1 MKFNS
6 VPPDRTISH
15 NLAWSVFATGL
26 SLCVQL
32 GATVVLARLLPPTDF
47 GVFTLAFLL
56 LRFLG
61 YFAELGMVQTL
72 VQWPELQPRQLC
84 TAFTLSLLLSGLFL
98 LLAVVGAPYTVVF
111 MAHPQLALV
120 TSTLAVGFILQT
132 LGLPA
137 LVILQRDLAYRVISI
152 SEMIACTV
160 GFLLVAIPM
169 AGLGFGIWSLVA
181 GTLVQSLVGI
191 IIRYIFTRHAWRL
204 AFDLVFIRHLLRFGG
219 TLSLLGFL
227 QFLTQS
233 ADQFLVGRFL
243 GGNSLGIYNRSLTLI
258 NSPLNALSTAIVRVL
273 YPRLTQQ
280 QHDRTVF
287 AQILTRQL
295 GLLALLLFPLGGL
308 ALGWGIML
316 VPLFLG
322 SAWAGGTGVFM
333 AYAALLPML
342 GLISLLG
349 TALTALG
356 ELRGWLVVEAIFL
369 TITILALIYV
379 LRPHGMIAGAWA
391 VTMVQYFRGLTF
403 LLMLHRQHGVLLT
416 TSFRHLGLALQSAI
430 IPGTLGLAVA
440 GLWGTH
446 GWLIVPVIVLPLLGL
461 WLFIRLW
468 AHRTYREL
476 LTDASGLATNLPNL
490 VQVWLSRIF
499 GVTLVRA

>member
-6 VPPDRTISH
+6 VPPDRTTSH

-47 GVFTLAFLL
+47 GVFALAFLL
-56 LRFLG
+56 LRFVG

-72 VQWPELQPRQLC
+72 VQWHDLKPFQLH
-84 TAFTLSLLLSGLFL
+84 TAFTVALLLGGLFFL
-98 LLAVVGAPYTVVF
+98 LVIVGSPYTVLF

-120 TSTLAVGFILQT
+120 ASALSVGFFLQT

-152 SEMIACTV
+152 SEMIACAV

-169 AGLGFGIWSLVA
+169 AVLGFGVWSLVA

-191 IIRYIFTRHAWRL
+191 IIRYSRTRHTWGL
-204 AFDLVFIRHLLRFGG
+204 AFDRSFIRHLFRFGG

-258 NSPLNALSTAIVRVL
+258 NSPLNALTTAIVRVL
-273 YPRLTQQ
+273 YPHLAQQ
-280 QHDRTVF
+280 QHDRAVF
-287 AQILTRQL
+287 AQTLTRQL

-342 GLISLLG
+342 GVISLLG

-369 TITILALIYV
+369 TITILALIYI

-391 VTMVQYFRGLTF
+391 VTVVQYFRGLTF

-416 TSFRHLGLALQSAI
+416 TTLRYLGMALQSAL
-430 IPGTLGLAVA
+430 IPSLIGLVSCW
-440 GLWGTH
+440 LLGTH
-446 GWLIVPVIVLPLLGL
+446 GWMIVPVVVLPLLGM
-461 WLFIRLW
+461 WLFVRLW
-468 AHRTYREL
+468 AHRAYSEIL
-476 LTDASGLATNLPNL
+476 KDSQGLTQHLPQLVHVWGQRILGINL
-490 VQVWLSRIF
+490 VN
-499 GVTLVRA
+499 A